1 MFVKQTKKANV
12 AVLPRWMQNKK
23 RQAVIGYQLLQ
34 HLYRDVSWLAL
45 SLTSAFSDFSNGLGF
60 YRIWKCAPL
69 TVAAPLVNFTRFRF
83 STVLYSILLNLSG
96 L

>member
-23 RQAVIGYQLLQ
+23 RQAVIGYRLLQ

-60 YRIWKCAPL
+60 TEFGSALRLQWPH
-69 TVAAPLVNFTRFRF
+69 R
-83 STVLYSILLNLSG
+83 S
-96 L
+96 